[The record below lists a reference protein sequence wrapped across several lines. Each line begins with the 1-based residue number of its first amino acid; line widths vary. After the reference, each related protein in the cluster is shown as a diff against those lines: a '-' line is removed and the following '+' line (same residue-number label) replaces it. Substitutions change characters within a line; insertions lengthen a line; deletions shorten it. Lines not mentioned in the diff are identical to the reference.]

1 MLKPFY
7 HNFKVRTLP
16 RSPKK
21 KTTSCWFL
29 LSVES
34 STVYNRQARRQRG
47 NVLPCQQCT
56 SSTSTGTE
64 LIHARVHYLEW
75 KTWWL
80 CTFQLECVH
89 NSSRK
94 QVLEI
99 FHMTI
104 QGLIKTTAD
113 RTKGYS
119 PCSNAR
125 NNRTP
130 GHASRNWRWFWQP
143 KSPAF

>member
-1 MLKPFY
+1 MNWNMVSSMHFNTVQNIWILQFIDMRNWSKFQHKIRINVKNLY
-7 HNFKVRTLP
+7 HHFKIKKLP
-16 RSPKK
+16 WSAKK

-29 LSVES
+29 LCVES

-47 NVLPCQQCT
+47 NVLPCQQST

-64 LIHARVHYLEW
+64 LIHASVHYLEW

-94 QVLEI
+94 L
-99 FHMTI
+99 
-104 QGLIKTTAD
+104 
-113 RTKGYS
+113 S
-119 PCSNAR
+119 AR
-125 NNRTP
+125 DLQYYNTRID
-130 GHASRNWRWFWQP
+130 
-143 KSPAF
+143 